1 MVDSNK
7 KTQHRNL
14 KISAQI
20 GSLTFLAQVR
30 YFIEKKKKLQYLKI
44 QTRTIQ
50 GWMKE
55 NLKKPIVFSKIL
67 NTKNIEQ
74 EKRLWPNALV
84 PW

>member
-1 MVDSNK
+1 
-7 KTQHRNL
+7 
-14 KISAQI
+14 
-20 GSLTFLAQVR
+20 
-30 YFIEKKKKLQYLKI
+30 
-44 QTRTIQ
+44 
-50 GWMKE
+50 MKE